1 MNLTTGLSDNAESLK
16 NWSTCARSAA
26 VDKTKLE
33 RKKNGEAVS
42 SSQILIILPTIS
54 INMIKRDAF
63 KLKLGKTPRKS
74 SCPDIFIPT
83 TFNLCSRKQRG
94 GREATTNTTSRTT
107 ESPSA
112 KGEAHRGHREDT
124 YRANANKQAEKDK
137 QRRHTQKDP
146 SKKPNKKLPRG
157 RGKHSHQG
165 VPDRRWI

>member
-83 TFNLCSRKQRG
+83 TFNLC
-94 GREATTNTTSRTT
+94 
-107 ESPSA
+107 
-112 KGEAHRGHREDT
+112 
-124 YRANANKQAEKDK
+124 
-137 QRRHTQKDP
+137 
-146 SKKPNKKLPRG
+146 
-157 RGKHSHQG
+157 
-165 VPDRRWI
+165 